1 MTFLRT
7 YTSGS
12 GKLYAIIP
20 VWCAE
25 QENVS
30 GKITQAYL
38 SSIKAVAQS
47 LKEVTAA
54 RASSICIRINVNFF
68 YDRIAH
74 NWNGQSHKIQRY
86 ENWICRKSFS
96 HKCHEIEHGIG
107 SALAL
112 HYFNKFYFIKW
123 LVVLVNQDTHSN
135 VKKSL
140 WHEVQGQHEN
150 VHWSN
155 RLWKMLASHIY
166 IQIYTQ
172 TLTLI
177 HINSHSTTDGCERF
191 ALNWRDGYTLSVKSI
206 NSVGWY
212 AQKTLLF
219 GHRWM
224 KRRVRE
230 VAECRWF
237 IETFADKRNVTLFT
251 MQSGIFIGFCDA
263 RFFLLELYER
273 AAITTGNE
281 QKKIERRLSPVVKCD
296 FICQNITIVEAFDQS
311 KLRTEATKGTAAASI
326 EQLNMMIWSQ
336 WFDSDAYSILKYQN
350 GCNKESPTKFY
361 LGVGV

>member
-212 AQKTLLF
+212 AQKTLSF

-263 RFFLLELYER
+263 RFFFAR
-273 AAITTGNE
+273 
-281 QKKIERRLSPVVKCD
+281 
-296 FICQNITIVEAFDQS
+296 IVWKGSDNNR
-311 KLRTEATKGTAAASI
+311 KRTEKNRTTIIS
-326 EQLNMMIWSQ
+326 
-336 WFDSDAYSILKYQN
+336 
-350 GCNKESPTKFY
+350 GCEMRFY
-361 LGVGV
+361 LPEHYDCQGIRSIQIADRGHQRDCCCFNWAIKYDDLKSMVRFWCL